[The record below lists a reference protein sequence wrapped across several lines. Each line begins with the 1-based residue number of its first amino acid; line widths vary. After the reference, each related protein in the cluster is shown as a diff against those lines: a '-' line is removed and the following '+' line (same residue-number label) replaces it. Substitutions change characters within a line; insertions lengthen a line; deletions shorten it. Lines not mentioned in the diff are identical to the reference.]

1 MIYVLSAKAKEG
13 ISMNLEAAEGIIG
26 AILFMLNTLVWG
38 FVLWLMVA

>member
-1 MIYVLSAKAKEG
+1 MAIRYRCRWETG
-13 ISMNLEAAEGIIG
+13 MNLEAAEGIIG